1 MDDLSEL
8 AEVSLTSVGKIERGA
23 QSPSAETLVRLATA
37 LEIDA
42 GSLISGL
49 AAEDYGKSSRHYTAR
64 DFIREQRAK
73 ERAAHQ
79 GDEDP
84 AGARPDSRRDGGHL
98 DAPRRDGGRDGGRD
112 GERDG
117 ERDGGR
123 RDPRG
128 ESEREP
134 RRGQRSARDEGE
146 HPGGEARPSAG

>member
-49 AAEDYGKSSRHYTAR
+49 AAEDFGKSSRHYTAR

-79 GDEDP
+79 GDEGP
-84 AGARPDSRRDGGHL
+84 AGARPDPRRDGGHL
-98 DAPRRDGGRDGGRD
+98 DAPRRDGG
-112 GERDG
+112 
-117 ERDGGR
+117 RDGGR

-134 RRGQRSARDEGE
+134 RRGQRTARDEGE
-146 HPGGEARPSAG
+146 RPGGEARPSAG